1 MLRVIVIGIANFI
14 DHTLRL
20 IYSIVNE
27 IADGTAN
34 AIASDI
40 LME

>member
-1 MLRVIVIGIANFI
+1 MLRVIVIGIAYFI

-27 IADGTAN
+27 LADGTAN
-34 AIASDI
+34 AVTNG
-40 LME
+40 

>member
-1 MLRVIVIGIANFI
+1 MLRVIVIGIAYFI

-27 IADGTAN
+27 LADGTAN

-40 LME
+40 WME